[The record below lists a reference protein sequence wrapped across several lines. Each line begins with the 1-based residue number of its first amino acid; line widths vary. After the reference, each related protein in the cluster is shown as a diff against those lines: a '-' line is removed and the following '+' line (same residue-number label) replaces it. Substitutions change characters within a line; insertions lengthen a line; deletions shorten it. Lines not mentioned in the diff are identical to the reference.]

1 MNEIEIRED
10 VLVTYSEINDGEAI
24 CISEE
29 NSGEITDQIILL
41 RSVALEL
48 ARKILELMGDDE
60 KR

>member
-48 ARKILELMGDDE
+48 ARKILELMSDDE